1 MEALFRETVNWPEKS
16 AIRVNTIDGSSM
28 ALQVPILK
36 HRWPLFAENQELALS
51 LARSLTKDQLKAVLL
66 YTYSDLPA
74 KRAMADIFE
83 KCQLSHPQS
92 LQQSTFVD
100 DMRNLMHD
108 TESSDFLLVAS
119 DGTQIPVHRCILAAR
134 SKYFRSMFITES
146 LEVINSSWSCH
157 RSITP
162 ETLQFFVEYIYTGQ
176 ISIPQTIHIIPLC
189 WIAKYLGLSGDKEV
203 ENIVVS
209 ALTLELTDETQEQLF
224 NIAKEWNAKCVM
236 DVIEKYNAT
245 RKS

>member
-1 MEALFRETVNWPEKS
+1 MEELFKESIDWPEKS
-16 AIRVNTIDGSSM
+16 AIRVDTIDGSTM

-36 HRWPLFAENQELALS
+36 HRWPLFAENPDQALS
-51 LARSLTKDQLKAVLL
+51 LVQSLTKDQLKAVLL
-66 YTYSDLPA
+66 YAYSDLPA

-100 DMRNLMHD
+100 DMRNLMRD
-108 TESSDFLLVAS
+108 ADSSDFLLNAA

-134 SKYFRSMFITES
+134 SKYFRSMFLTES
-146 LEVINSSWSCH
+146 IEAVSGSWSCD
-157 RSITP
+157 RKISS
-162 ETLQFFVEYIYTGQ
+162 ETLQFFVEYVYTGQ
-176 ISIPQTIHIIPLC
+176 ISTPVTMHIIPLC
-189 WIAKYLGLSGDKEV
+189 WIAKYLRLSGDKEV

-209 ALTLELTDETQEQLF
+209 ALTLELNDETQEQLF
-224 NIAKEWNAKCVM
+224 LIAQEWDAKCVM

-245 RKS
+245 RRN